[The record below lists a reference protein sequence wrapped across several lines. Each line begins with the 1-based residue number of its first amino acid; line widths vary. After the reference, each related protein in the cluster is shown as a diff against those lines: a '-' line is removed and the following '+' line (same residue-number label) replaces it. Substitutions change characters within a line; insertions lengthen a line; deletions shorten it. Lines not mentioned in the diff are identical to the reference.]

1 MEDAE
6 LVARM
11 IQELEKTEKR
21 TTKAAE
27 ETDTLLKTISE
38 SRIGSLREAIEEIT
52 LQIRL
57 REGLHAEM
65 LQDIESLKS
74 GISNMMSAS
83 SGSAEFQ
90 KAEVEFRKK
99 IIEADEMKVQE
110 KLNCFRDVALLK
122 KELRELIQEFREKE
136 SRASVLGSLLE

>member
-1 MEDAE
+1 
-6 LVARM
+6 
-11 IQELEKTEKR
+11 
-21 TTKAAE
+21 
-27 ETDTLLKTISE
+27 
-38 SRIGSLREAIEEIT
+38 
-52 LQIRL
+52 
-57 REGLHAEM
+57 
-65 LQDIESLKS
+65 
-74 GISNMMSAS
+74 MSAS